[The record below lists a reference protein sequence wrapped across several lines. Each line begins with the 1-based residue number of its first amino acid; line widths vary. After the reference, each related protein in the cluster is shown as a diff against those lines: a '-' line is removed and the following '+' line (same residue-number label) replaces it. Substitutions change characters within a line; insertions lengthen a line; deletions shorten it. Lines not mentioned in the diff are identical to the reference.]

1 MSFERATAAARW
13 HVCVICRHLSQII
26 SPLTTIDQP
35 PSVPL
40 HIPSLTF
47 ANTSL
52 HYTTE
57 IATALS
63 DIATQTARIAY
74 YCDRYYV
81 MPAVAARL

>member
-35 PSVPL
+35 PSVAL

-47 ANTSL
+47 ANTSM

-63 DIATQTARIAY
+63 DIATQTARIALI
-74 YCDRYYV
+74 V
-81 MPAVAARL
+81 VILVVIVVILL